1 MKKRLLILFILFSFL
16 NFFVQGNNSR
26 IQQVIYDPV
35 IKERELKYSS
45 PLALWYS
52 LYRIHVFFGNGWD
65 FVSVSDYEYSNLLIS
80 LRDII
85 SYNILDLLEYE
96 IDKTSV
102 MEKYVSSLDNYLVK
116 SDVALSNL
124 REEMN
129 LSNSSMQYCLS
140 QKNISDKLYADSLQS
155 HYNQHLLDDA
165 IENSKKYGKCISD
178 ARIDY
183 NSKKILA
190 DKISV
195 YSSVVKIKYDY
206 LNSNKYDIVQNYD
219 LMKWDILER
228 LVIIKRMLQKY
239 DL

>member
-1 MKKRLLILFILFSFL
+1 
-16 NFFVQGNNSR
+16 
-26 IQQVIYDPV
+26 
-35 IKERELKYSS
+35 
-45 PLALWYS
+45 
-52 LYRIHVFFGNGWD
+52 
-65 FVSVSDYEYSNLLIS
+65 

-165 IENSKKYGKCISD
+165 IEDSKKYGKCISD

-219 LMKWDILER
+219 LMK
-228 LVIIKRMLQKY
+228 
-239 DL
+239 